1 MRLQDWILVGRVS
14 GIGLAFIVGFHHG
27 WQGLI
32 WFVPLMWLA
41 LCGAMAAT
49 HKRWEEDIRKLYGK

>member
-32 WFVPLMWLA
+32 WFVPLMWLSIW
-41 LCGAMAAT
+41 GVAADA
-49 HKRWEEDIRKLYGK
+49 HMRWEELLKKMWR